1 MGQQRHA
8 TIYVDYQQRA
18 REFSVGD
25 LAYPLAGGSTDESQA
40 GRVVAVWPAIGQVD
54 IEFAWGSGRYGVE
67 DLQRVTSIV
76 AIPPNPEHTT
86 VPGGAG
92 TVPVSGSPRT
102 AAASIDRVAHAW
114 IKKAL
119 YWASSDRHY
128 QATRAELDSGS
139 YTCPKCKEGALKH
152 AIYKRSEGKSE
163 RLLGCPSCLFLIK
176 RCDIIG
182 DADYEDGEYV
192 EESGTAEGML
202 AGKKAAQ
209 APSIMGTDWEYS
221 KSKRQWTWEKDPHV
235 ASFIVTHDDVE
246 RIFRVHAKLP
256 DGKAHTYHL
265 YHRRAVDAYG
275 VAYQLYEALAHG
287 KPPRAPS
294 APLGE
299 WLTEAWVPPIPVPEG
314 VL

>member
-1 MGQQRHA
+1 MGQQHQA

-54 IEFAWGSGRYGVE
+54 LEFAWGSGRYGVE

-86 VPGGAG
+86 VPGGTG

-114 IKKAL
+114 IKRAL

-128 QATRAELDSGS
+128 QATRAELDAGN
-139 YTCPKCKEGALKH
+139 YTCPKCKDGVLKP
-152 AIYKRSEGKSE
+152 AVYKRSEGKSE

-192 EESGTAEGML
+192 EESDTAEGLL
-202 AGKKAAQ
+202 AGKKA
-209 APSIMGTDWEYS
+209 G
-221 KSKRQWTWEKDPHV
+221 
-235 ASFIVTHDDVE
+235 
-246 RIFRVHAKLP
+246 
-256 DGKAHTYHL
+256 G
-265 YHRRAVDAYG
+265 RR
-275 VAYQLYEALAHG
+275 
-287 KPPRAPS
+287 
-294 APLGE
+294 
-299 WLTEAWVPPIPVPEG
+299 
-314 VL
+314 